1 VKRLSGK
8 DMCRALERKGW
19 RFARIKSSHHIYIS
33 PDGLRSVPVPVHG
46 NKTLPI
52 GTQRVF
58 MRQTGLSTADL

>member
-1 VKRLSGK
+1 MKRLSGK